1 VHVEHDDVWA
11 QFVSQL
17 ETLVAVGAATDDVEA
32 WFAGKS
38 CYQTVECGEV
48 IFDY

>member
-1 VHVEHDDVWA
+1 MHVEHDYVGA
-11 QFVSQL
+11 QFVSQF
-17 ETLVAVGAATDDVEA
+17 ETFVAIGAAADDFEA

-48 IFDY
+48 IFNY